1 MPDWHN
7 KVRRKLENSKF
18 SAEERQEISREL
30 GDYLQDSCAD
40 ASSHG
45 LDDSAATQRAISELY
60 EDKSLGT
67 NLFRAR
73 TECNMN
79 LNDRTKQFWLPVIVM
94 LLAST
99 ALLAAFQIGALW
111 AYDAYAPTQ
120 PAQNLSG
127 LMANLMRH
135 RAVALAIYLAWLYT
149 LPFLGS
155 AGTYWSRRAGSGL
168 AAQIFT
174 GLSPLVL
181 FSAIFVGQHAVAQQ
195 GTSLSFLAM
204 DVLPPAHVFFPFWT
218 TLINLLLT
226 WIVIPGGALLLG
238 VLPFFWK
245 SGFRGHDS
253 SASAT
258 VA

>member
-1 MPDWHN
+1 MLEWHS
-7 KVRRKLENSKF
+7 KVSRKLESSKF

-30 GDYLQDSCAD
+30 GDYLEDSCAD
-40 ASSHG
+40 ASNHS
-45 LDDSAATQRAISELY
+45 LDDFATTQKAISELN
-60 EDKSLGT
+60 EDKNLGA

-73 TECNMN
+73 RGCNMN

-99 ALLAAFQIGALW
+99 ALLAAFQIGSLW
-111 AYDAYAPTQ
+111 VYDAYAPTQ
-120 PAQNLSG
+120 PARNLSG
-127 LMANLMRH
+127 LVANLMKH
-135 RAVALAIYLAWLYT
+135 RAVALVIYLAWLYT
-149 LPFLGS
+149 LPFLGA
-155 AGTYWSRRAGSGL
+155 AGAYWSRRAGSGIT
-168 AAQIFT
+168 AQIVT
-174 GLSPLVL
+174 GLSPVVL
-181 FSAIFVGQHAVAQQ
+181 FSAIFSGQHAVAQQ

-218 TLINLLLT
+218 ALSNLLLT

-245 SGFRGHDS
+245 SGIRGHDT
-253 SASAT
+253 SASVT